1 MITGA
6 PRRGGRRPGSWRISR
21 RRTRVP
27 SSGGDHESLTSDSAI
42 PSTSD
47 TASAQ
52 QVDSR
57 PRSMKSATGFQA
69 LFAFEATAAGQV
81 WRKKHGRLPT
91 LPLSCRRRHTANAA
105 LTARC
110 SRATPLDQAVAE
122 RLRRSIAPAMPKPPI
137 IIAQVAGSGTT
148 ATLSTVTVN
157 ELLVLPP
164 AAKPATSLNL
174 KVNFDPSRVVNC
186 CSGLS
191 HVNVPANKPGR
202 RIEPARR

>member
-1 MITGA
+1 M
-6 PRRGGRRPGSWRISR
+6 
-21 RRTRVP
+21 
-27 SSGGDHESLTSDSAI
+27 
-42 PSTSD
+42 
-47 TASAQ
+47 
-52 QVDSR
+52 
-57 PRSMKSATGFQA
+57 
-69 LFAFEATAAGQV
+69 
-81 WRKKHGRLPT
+81 WRKRYGRLPA
-91 LPLSCRRRHTANAA
+91 LPLSCRRRHSANAA

-110 SRATPLDQAVAE
+110 SRAALDQAVAE

-164 AAKPATSLNL
+164 AVKPATSLNL

-191 HVNVPANKPGR
+191 QVNVPANTPGR
-202 RIEPARR
+202 LIEPARR